1 MLVGE
6 YLDMWLDT
14 YVTPFRAP
22 STAEGYRRAIDAL
35 PLQLLRTD
43 LRYLNGLQ
51 IQSAINRKAALHPR
65 AAQLIYAMLS
75 VAMARAV
82 RLRMIDANPMDG
94 VDKPKHKAKRTDIL
108 TPEQLG
114 QYLAAAAGDEHYPLL
129 LIMATCGLRRG
140 EALGLTWA
148 AIDGDLLHIRQQRM
162 KVQGMGLQV
171 RPLKSEAS
179 RRTIP
184 LPPLVLD
191 QLQGWKHRTLGGWIV
206 DSTPDRLYHA
216 HLAILRAAQ
225 LPHVTLHALRHSM
238 AAAMAADGTPIK
250 ILQGILGHS
259 HYQLTA
265 DLYADHIRPEAY
277 RADLRRHTE
286 TVFGSI
292 SYQGARITSA
302 MRL

>member
-6 YLDMWLDT
+6 YLDLWLDT
-14 YVTPFRAP
+14 YVKPFRAP

-35 PLQLLRTD
+35 PVQLLRMELTH
-43 LRYLNGLQ
+43 LNGLH
-51 IQSAINRKAALHPR
+51 IQGAINRKACRHPR

-75 VAMARAV
+75 VAMHRAV
-82 RLRMIDANPMDG
+82 RLRLIEANPMDG

-114 QYLAAAAGDEHYPLL
+114 QYLAAAASDEHYPLL
-129 LIMATCGLRRG
+129 LIMSTCGLRRG

-148 AIDGDLLHIRQQRM
+148 AIDGDLLHVRQQRI

-171 RPLKSEAS
+171 RPLKSHAS
-179 RRTIP
+179 NRDIP
-184 LPPLVLD
+184 LPPVVID
-191 QLQGWKHRTLGGWIV
+191 QLRTWNQRSLGGWIV

-216 HLAILRAAQ
+216 HLAIIQAAQ
-225 LPHVTLHALRHSM
+225 LPRISLHALRHSM

-265 DLYADHIRPEAY
+265 DLYADHLRPEAY
-277 RADLRRHTE
+277 RADLFRLSE

-292 SYQGARITSA
+292 NYQGARNTSGV
-302 MRL
+302 RL